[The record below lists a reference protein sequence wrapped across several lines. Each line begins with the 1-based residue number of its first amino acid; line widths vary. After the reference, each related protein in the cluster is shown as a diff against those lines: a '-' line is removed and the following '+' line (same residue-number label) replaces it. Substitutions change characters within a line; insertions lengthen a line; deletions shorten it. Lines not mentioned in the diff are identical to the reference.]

1 MPGTGRVV
9 QYLLKQQ
16 RRRLTL
22 LAFLLVVAAGAALLA
37 GRYPK
42 PGFLNPLLLLD
53 DPLARN
59 LVLHLRA
66 PRILA
71 ALLLGAGLAAAGSVF
86 QMIFANPLVEPGFL
100 GVSQGAAFGASISIV
115 FFSPSLWVIQISA
128 AFFALI
134 GLGASYLLA
143 RHFRFGGW
151 VLRLILA
158 GIAVSALFSSGVGI
172 VKFMADPMSQLP
184 EITFWMLGGLYSVN
198 WTQAVSI
205 VPVSLTGLVLIS
217 GYRWRLNL
225 LSMDDR
231 TAFSLG
237 LAPFRERILLL
248 AAATAVTAAMIS
260 ISGIVGWVG
269 LIVPHISRNLLS
281 SDGRASVPGAM
292 LIGALYVLICDSL
305 ARTVLDGEIPLGVL
319 TSFIGAGLFLVLLTR
334 KKVKKGKHHDREAA

>member
-1 MPGTGRVV
+1 M
-9 QYLLKQQ
+9 QHLLNQQ
-16 RRRLTL
+16 KRRLILLSLLL
-22 LAFLLVVAAGAALLA
+22 LAAIVVSLLA

-42 PGFLNPLLLLD
+42 PGLLSPAVLGEDL
-53 DPLARN
+53 LARN
-59 LVLHLRA
+59 LVLYLRA

-100 GVSQGAAFGASISIV
+100 GVSQGAAFGASLSIIL
-115 FFSPSLWVIQISA
+115 FSSSLWLVQASA
-128 AFFALI
+128 ALFALL
-134 GLGASYLLA
+134 GLAASYLLA
-143 RHFRFGGW
+143 RHFQFGGW

-184 EITFWMLGGLYSVN
+184 EITFWMLGGLYSASWRQV
-198 WTQAVSI
+198 ASI
-205 VPVSLTGLVLIS
+205 VPASVVGLILIN

-248 AAATAVTAAMIS
+248 VTATAVTAATIS

-269 LIVPHISRNLLS
+269 LIIPHISRRLLS
-281 SDGRASVPGAM
+281 SDGRAAVPGAM
-292 LIGALYVLICDSL
+292 LLGALYVLICDTL
-305 ARTVLDGEIPLGVL
+305 ARTILDGEIPLGVL
-319 TSFIGAGLFLVLLTR
+319 TSFIGAGLFLILLTR
-334 KKVKKGKHHDREAA
+334 KKVKKGKHHVTESA